1 MTTLH
6 TYISPKKYGIT
17 ERKKAELDA
26 LTLKVNDAQHNA
38 DQFQVIVA
46 SLQEKSTTFLG
57 FLTTADANK
66 SQSYNNKV
74 LIDQMVQAA
83 NDLQNNSDIAFQEIV
98 LANSSSKIVAE
109 HINSVMGKLIY
120 TAEMIN
126 KLSNLVIRK
135 KGVNPLISDELVSM
149 IGTAGKDANTAVAL
163 TLVALQSTFAAQ
175 AMVMESETAV
185 ALQYTQSI
193 AFKKMLNGGVNGGSD
208 DSIQGLFRVSYAHA
222 KANYQLAEKA
232 SATTLKQLSEA
243 TANLNKAQ
251 IRLKSLQSGLAAANA
266 AAMAS

>member
-6 TYISPKKYGIT
+6 SYPTAKKYGIT
-17 ERKKAELDA
+17 ERKKAELDS
-26 LTLKVNDAQHNA
+26 LTLKVNEAQHNA
-38 DQFQVIVA
+38 DQYQAIVD

-74 LIDQMVQAA
+74 LIDQMVQSSAG
-83 NDLQNNSDIAFQEIV
+83 LQNNSDIAFQEVV
-98 LANSSSKIVAE
+98 LANASSKTVAE
-109 HINSVMGKLIY
+109 QIRSVISKLIY

-126 KLSNLVIRK
+126 KLSDLVIRK
-135 KGVNPLISDELVSM
+135 KGVNPLISNELVSM
-149 IGTAGKDANTAVAL
+149 IGTAGKDANNAVAL

-175 AMVMESETAV
+175 AIVMESETAV
-185 ALQYTQSI
+185 ALQYTQSM
-193 AFKKMLNGGVNGGSD
+193 AFKKMLSGGVNGGTD
-208 DSIQGLFRVSYAHA
+208 DSIQGLFRLAYANA
-222 KANYQLAEKA
+222 KNRYQQAEKA

-243 TANLNKAQ
+243 TASLNKAQ

-266 AAMAS
+266 AALAS